1 MKFAFSHSLRSTIPM
16 VNRDFFSSKERDHR
30 GQGEW
35 KIGKRSP
42 HLLKTQ
48 SANKRKESQFKDQP
62 LAAPNPKKTNKEK
75 TIGKKSLSP
84 ILFERRGRLYKGLR
98 LWRFFFFALN
108 FFLVKFFSRY
118 FLDFEWSTIIAKHF
132 DQVKHQFVWPDTLA
146 KRLIGEKSGHRK
158 KDNFEVF
165 NFFWIEVAYEETTF
179 MLNVS
184 SQGATLNLIA
194 WKKFFFFVFIAIWL
208 HTDQCF
214 VQILSIINCKQSGLK
229 TRGVWYRMTTRTGMD
244 LFCFVLF
251 WVQNLC
257 CNDWISLTSLNWK
270 DVSALNFDIFKK
282 EQFSPRFFV

>member
-1 MKFAFSHSLRSTIPM
+1 MHSPTRWDLQFQWSAEIT
-16 VNRDFFSSKERDHR
+16 FSSKERDHR

-158 KDNFEVF
+158 KDNEVF

-214 VQILSIINCKQSGLK
+214 VQILSIVNCKQSGLK

-270 DVSALNFDIFKK
+270 DVSALNFDVFKK